1 MQISSSKPEK
11 LLLAHM
17 EFPFL
22 PAFTS
27 RRRPS
32 ASSLASNDSN
42 SSYSYADSMKS
53 ANSPSSFRKD
63 SAFEDGSLENLSC
76 SLADRQDPSLLAAAL
91 PKIHGYLNVAMGK
104 SSFLLGPNPV
114 RAAIVHSSKKKWCT
128 IDAKGTFLSI
138 YNSFSSQMSNTES
151 PSIRLPLADFKAF
164 PTLLDGGNVVAFVLQ
179 SKSADLCLV
188 AFSQNTPQD
197 TINWSR
203 CLCDCDCR
211 FQLRKEI

>member
-1 MQISSSKPEK
+1 MQNSTSKPEK
-11 LLLAHM
+11 LSLAHM
-17 EFPFL
+17 EIPFL
-22 PAFTS
+22 PTFTSS

-42 SSYSYADSMKS
+42 SSYSCADNMKS
-53 ANSPSSFRKD
+53 TNSPSSSFRKD

-76 SLADRQDPSLLAAAL
+76 SLQDPSLLAAAL
-91 PKIHGYLNVAMGK
+91 PKINGYLNVAMGK

-114 RAAIVHSSKKKWCT
+114 RPAIVHSSKKKWCT
-128 IDAKGTFLSI
+128 IDTKGSFLSI

-151 PSIRLPLADFKAF
+151 PSIRIPLADFKAF

-179 SKSADLCLV
+179 SRSADLCLV